1 MFSRLEEI
9 TLSGFRT
16 LSPIS
21 WHTLPGMFC
30 QAFQH
35 LLRVQSLKDVS
46 ILYVS
51 CFPLSLLDKTL
62 RVTLYNC
69 RNAQY
74 DEGSIEVQPLERLS
88 IQQIWT
94 LEKVTSWVQM
104 RSLRSLRVSLD
115 QFEFREF
122 LPPLL
127 STCSSTLINLDLDIG
142 QARTFS
148 SVESHFPKLTIQTS
162 PKFVRNLSGV
172 WSRISI
178 HWQQNGPS
186 ISIHTCS
193 TWNNLQSSRF
203 APCGLEGMV
212 GISTLP
218 RQLSQTSSR
227 LRHPH
232 WNKYFLNSPC
242 CSRTFP
248 TPTPPGP
255 HLFLS
260 WRNVRP
266 SPSRSL
272 SVQSLKSRMSGTN
285 IYVPPRFF
293 HHFLVVVDWN
303 NMWRRVYSFWYRKLS
318 R

>member
-1 MFSRLEEI
+1 MSLPHELVDHILNFLQSDLVTLKKCAQSHPIFSKFAERYIYAKIALYDNLQTLDRLAGLRTSEFAQIIAKKPNITNYVCRLAIYVDDEAEPEASHLNNVASMLPMFSRLEEI

-69 RNAQY
+69 RNVQY

-88 IQQIWT
+88 IQHFRT
-94 LEKVTSWVQM
+94 LEKITSWVQM

-127 STCSSTLINLDLDIG
+127 SACSSTLINLDLDIG

-186 ISIHTCS
+186 ISIHTC
-193 TWNNLQSSRF
+193 
-203 APCGLEGMV
+203 
-212 GISTLP
+212 
-218 RQLSQTSSR
+218 
-227 LRHPH
+227 
-232 WNKYFLNSPC
+232 
-242 CSRTFP
+242 
-248 TPTPPGP
+248 
-255 HLFLS
+255 
-260 WRNVRP
+260 
-266 SPSRSL
+266 
-272 SVQSLKSRMSGTN
+272 
-285 IYVPPRFF
+285 
-293 HHFLVVVDWN
+293 
-303 NMWRRVYSFWYRKLS
+303 
-318 R
+318 